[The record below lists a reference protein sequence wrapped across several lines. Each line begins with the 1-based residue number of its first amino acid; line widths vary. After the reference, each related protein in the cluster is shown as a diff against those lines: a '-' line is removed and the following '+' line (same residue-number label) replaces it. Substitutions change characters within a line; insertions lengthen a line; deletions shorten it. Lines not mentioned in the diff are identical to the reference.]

1 MNTRPSWLVR
11 MTNVAL
17 IAALA
22 LGLALAGGAA
32 PALAAGEQLY
42 TVKAGDSLGRIGRQ
56 FVVTV
61 ADLQAA
67 NKLSSDLIFPGQQ
80 LVIPT
85 PTIVGRAVAAG
96 SFKTLV
102 AAVQAAG
109 LVDALSGAGPLT
121 VFAPTDAAF
130 AKLPAATLNAILA
143 DKALLTKILTY
154 HVVPGQVLAADVV
167 GLSSAASLQGEAI
180 AIQVAGGQVKVNTAT
195 VTATDITA
203 SNGVI
208 HVIDT
213 VILPPSLAAA
223 PAASAPAAA
232 GGYVVKAGDSLGRI
246 ARANAVTV
254 DDLKAANGLRADT
267 IFPGQRLVIP
277 TPDLV
282 GRAQGAGSFKTLV
295 TAVQAAGLVGA
306 LKGAGPY
313 TVFAPTDA
321 AFAKLPA
328 ATLRTLLANPDL
340 LAKILLYHVVPGNVK
355 AADVVNLSSASTLNG
370 ASVSI
375 QVAGGK
381 VMVNNA
387 TVTATDIPAANGTIH
402 VIDTVIL
409 PPFDVLDTAVLN
421 GNFKTLV
428 AAVKAA
434 GLESALR
441 AAGPY
446 TVFAPTDAAF
456 AKLPAGTV
464 AALLKDPAA
473 LSNILLYHVVAGQ
486 VKAADVVGLT
496 AAPTLQGASA
506 KVTVAGGAVKID
518 SANVIATDVLASN
531 GVIHVIDSVILP
543 PQ

>member
-1 MNTRPSWLVR
+1 MSAKSSFLFRL
-11 MTNVAL
+11 MTLTAIVAL
-17 IAALA
+17 AFGAALTPA
-22 LGLALAGGAA
+22 PVMAA
-32 PALAAGEQLY
+32 DASVY
-42 TVKAGDSLGRIGRQ
+42 VVKAGDNLSRIARANA
-56 FVVTV
+56 VTV
-61 ADLQAA
+61 DDLKAA
-67 NKLSSDLIFPGQQ
+67 NGLRTDTIFPGQR
-80 LVIPT
+80 LTIPM
-85 PTIVGRAVAAG
+85 PDLVGRALGAG

-109 LVDALSGAGPLT
+109 LVDALKGEGPLT

-143 DKALLTKILTY
+143 DRALLTKILTY

-167 GLSSAASLQGEAI
+167 KLTSATSLQGEAI
-180 AIQVAGGQVKVNTAT
+180 AIKVEGGKVMVNNAT
-195 VTATDITA
+195 VIATDIPA

-223 PAASAPAAA
+223 PAAAAPATD
-232 GGYVVKAGDSLGRI
+232 GRYVVKAGDSLGRI

-254 DDLKAANGLRADT
+254 DDLKAANGLRTDT
-267 IFPGQRLVIP
+267 IFPGQRLAIP

-282 GRAQGAGSFKTLV
+282 GRAAGAGSFKTLL
-295 TAVQAAGLVGA
+295 AAARAAGLVGA
-306 LKGAGPY
+306 LQGEGPL

-328 ATLRTLLANPDL
+328 ATLNTLLANPDL
-340 LAKILLYHVVPGNVK
+340 LAKVLLYHVVPGKVL
-355 AADVVNLSSASTLNG
+355 AADVVNLSSAPTLNG
-370 ASVSI
+370 ASVAI
-375 QVAGGK
+375 KVEGGK

-387 TVTATDIPAANGTIH
+387 TVIATDIPASNGVIH

-409 PPFDVLDTAVLN
+409 PPFDVLDTAILN

-441 AAGPY
+441 GAGPF

-456 AKLPAGTV
+456 AKLPRGTV
-464 AALLKDPAA
+464 DALLKDPAA
-473 LSNILLYHVVAGQ
+473 LSNILLYHVVPGR
-486 VKAADVVGLT
+486 VLAADVVNLT
-496 AAPTLQGASA
+496 AAPTLQGANVA
-506 KVTVAGGAVKID
+506 ITVAGGSVKVD
-518 SANVIATDVLASN
+518 NANVIATDVAASN
-531 GVIHVIDSVILP
+531 GVIHVIDTVILP